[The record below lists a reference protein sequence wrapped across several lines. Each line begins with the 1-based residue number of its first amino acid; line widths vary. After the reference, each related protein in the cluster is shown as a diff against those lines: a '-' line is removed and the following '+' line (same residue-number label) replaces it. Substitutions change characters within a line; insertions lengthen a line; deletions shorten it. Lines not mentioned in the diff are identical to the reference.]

1 MIRSTAGRSQN
12 LTAAAVEPRPIQLDL
27 MTQLQ
32 YVALQRHVDA
42 LDRLVLLFQ
51 NLHRTRKRFSLHR
64 IITSNTKSSKRPPA
78 PESKAEN
85 IAVPQPPARSSMNC
99 GILEMQKH
107 GQIQAAAVVKADPIA
122 RPDGNRREESAGKN

>member
-12 LTAAAVEPRPIQLDL
+12 LTAAAVEPRPIQLHL

-51 NLHRTRKRFSLHR
+51 NLHRTSVFQFTKRLRAIKNHPSVLRNQKRKTLLFQNH
-64 IITSNTKSSKRPPA
+64 
-78 PESKAEN
+78 
-85 IAVPQPPARSSMNC
+85 QD
-99 GILEMQKH
+99 
-107 GQIQAAAVVKADPIA
+107 ADQ
-122 RPDGNRREESAGKN
+122 

>member
-12 LTAAAVEPRPIQLDL
+12 LTAATVEPRPIQLDL

-51 NLHRTRKRFSLHR
+51 NLHRARKRFSLHR

-99 GILEMQKH
+99 GILEMQKTRPNMHTFMPILH
-107 GQIQAAAVVKADPIA
+107 GH
-122 RPDGNRREESAGKN
+122 EWESDKIEGLIGF